1 MYFLVHW
8 PFIDITTQT
17 CYDYTLQ
24 NLFKTV
30 NAKGILDFLKVAA
43 LYFAVVN
50 A

>member
-8 PFIDITTQT
+8 PFID
-17 CYDYTLQ
+17 
-24 NLFKTV
+24 FKTV

-43 LYFAVVN
+43 LYFELVN